1 MKVFLLCFLCTC
13 LLLNRGFSQNKG
25 LISGNLLDPQNKT
38 LEGATIELT
47 RTDSLSFST
56 TSNREG
62 GFLFQGLPFG
72 YYRLKASFVSMAALV
87 VDSIFIRE
95 ERYEFNLNDL
105 SLKSGSSSSDMAEV
119 IIYAERPLIQSKDGN
134 LTFNAAESPLSA
146 GGNASDLLTS
156 VPLITKDPSGKIL
169 VRGKEPKIL
178 IDDKPVELNL
188 QQLQDLLESMPG
200 SSIEKIEVLT
210 NPPPQYANEQGGVI
224 NIVTR
229 KGRVGKSGRLSIYSG
244 TRGESGFNGSYNYR
258 RQGLSLTINAGG
270 SYNRYEGNG
279 YSLRENIYR
288 DSANFFRSDNLY
300 QNKGFRP
307 NLRANVDY
315 DLNKNH
321 SFNFVLQYNQGNTEN
336 ESLNEYRNINRFN
349 ELYRLSNRKLQS
361 TFENFSPDL
370 SFTYT
375 FRTKKAGE
383 VLRLYS
389 NANFSFN
396 DNDRNF
402 LQQYFTPDRV
412 FINDSVQTQFT
423 DNNTYGYNVRLNYD
437 VPLGDRKTFLSAGS
451 YFASSNS
458 RIVVDAASKRKAD
471 GEMIRSEML
480 SNDFYF
486 HQNINNLRASLKH
499 VFTQGFSISSGL
511 SAELTRVNFEL
522 FRDDSATNNSYW
534 SFLPFLNINK
544 NWKEALSLT
553 TSYRRSIRRPGINE
567 QNPTIDNSDPFNTRF
582 GNPGLEASMVHN
594 VDIVLGKTKKV
605 FYTNIGLGY
614 NVVEDIFSQ
623 IRIPV
628 SDSRTE
634 ISWQNISDKKEYEI
648 STWSGYTLWN
658 KWRMNISASYT
669 YNDYI
674 QNDRAVVI
682 TRFRD
687 GSSITSNFNTSYT
700 WKELYS
706 VSGNLTY
713 NRFANPQ
720 GSVRS
725 NVSMNLG
732 LQAKTMKKK
741 LTITLN
747 LIDPFNQQ
755 ESRTYTYGTS
765 FRQENYSITNTRNL
779 RLSLSYNLTKAPPKK
794 IDVKEQLKKAVKGT

>member
-1 MKVFLLCFLCTC
+1 MIT
-13 LLLNRGFSQNKG
+13 
-25 LISGNLLDPQNKT
+25 GNILDPQEKS
-38 LEGATIELT
+38 LEGATIEL
-47 RTDSLSFST
+47 RGNDSVIYST
-56 TSNREG
+56 TSNKEG
-62 GFLFQGLPFG
+62 AFLFQNLAFG
-72 YYRLKASFVSMAALV
+72 YYRLKISFVSMVPLV
-87 VDSIFIRE
+87 LDSIFIRE
-95 ERYEFNLNDL
+95 ERYEFNLSDL
-105 SLKSGSSSSDMAEV
+105 RIKSGSSASDMAEV
-119 IIYAERPLIQSKDGN
+119 VIYAERPLIQSKDGN
-134 LTFNAAESPLSA
+134 LTFNASESPLSA

-229 KGRVGKSGRLSIYSG
+229 KGRVGKSGRISIYSG
-244 TRGESGFNGSYNYR
+244 TRGESGINGSYNYR

-279 YSLRENIYR
+279 YSLRENIYT
-288 DSANFFRSDNLY
+288 DSANFFRSDNVY
-300 QNKGFRP
+300 ANKGFRP
-307 NLRANVDY
+307 NLRANIDY
-315 DLNKNH
+315 DVNKNH
-321 SFNFVLQYNQGNTEN
+321 AFNFVLQYNGGNTRN
-336 ESLNEYRNINRFN
+336 NSFNEYRNINRFD
-349 ELYRLSNRKLQS
+349 ELFRLSNRNLSS
-361 TFENFSPDL
+361 TLENVSPDL
-370 SFTYT
+370 SFSYTY
-375 FRTKKAGE
+375 RSKKAGE
-383 VLRLYS
+383 VLRLFS

-402 LQQYFTPDRV
+402 VQQYFTPAKV

-423 DNNTYGYNVRLNYD
+423 DNNTYGYNIRLNYD
-437 VPLGDRKTFLSAGS
+437 VPLDDRKTFLSAGS
-451 YFASSNS
+451 YLASSNS

-471 GEMIRSEML
+471 GEMVRSAIL

-486 HQNINNLRASLKH
+486 HQNIRNIRASLKH

-511 SAELTRVNFEL
+511 SAEMTSVNFEL
-522 FRDDSATNNSYW
+522 FRDDSTTNNNYW
-534 SFLPFLNINK
+534 SFLPFFNLNK
-544 NWKEALSLT
+544 NWKDALNLT

-567 QNPTIDNSDPFNTRF
+567 QNPTIDNSDPFNSRF
-582 GNPGLEASMVHN
+582 GNPELEASMVHN
-594 VDIVLGKTKKV
+594 IDVVLGRTNKA

-614 NVVEDIFSQ
+614 NLVEDIFSQ

-674 QNDRAVVI
+674 QNDKAPAT

-700 WKELYS
+700 WKELYN

-725 NVSMNLG
+725 NVSLNLG

-755 ESRTYTYGTS
+755 ESRTFTYGTS

-794 IDVKEQLKKAVKGT
+794 INVKEQLKKAVSGN